1 MYVRSNNAGLMG
13 LRRGMGDVEPTSTA
27 QIPPVTNSASLSTI
41 YYLPPSG
48 GRSFPSDSLFKPGV
62 SIDDYF
68 AAFADAEKNGWYV
81 RGRGWKYYK
90 QSQGCGLFY
99 NPADPLAGF
108 GMEPPGGYNN
118 NYPVEMNTTCTA
130 PQLQGLSWNTSAAN
144 QMLYQ
149 ALVLGNDPCQGHAF
163 DSVAGSITYANCD
176 KKLTSDVDYTQPVW
190 TDPQTGKRMIGLKV
204 IPAKAVDNSLSNIQ
218 YVAGILANQIGRLAA
233 AQGLSPSQGQI
244 AIQNATN
251 NQGILVA
258 ATQAFNR
265 ANPNLLTQGILTT
278 GEVVP
283 GSFAQDA
290 VNAAK
295 AGGGGNSPTVN
306 VTEQPSGP
314 YGSARIVTG
323 VPAPSVMPAQPQ
335 PTAQPVASSPSYATP
350 PIQQTVGAGTSSGA
364 ASPKNTSPSP
374 YIATSYPQTSG
385 GATSSTAA
393 AASVNN
399 VISSSGG
406 ALDGVMAWI
415 SDNPLIA
422 AGVAAAAFFMFSSG
436 SRRG

>member
-13 LRRGMGDVEPTSTA
+13 LRRGMGDVEPTSAA
-27 QIPPVTNSASLSTI
+27 QIPPVTNPSPLSTI

-48 GRSFPSDSLFKPGV
+48 GRSFSSDSLFKPGV

-118 NYPVEMNTTCTA
+118 NYPVEMNTTCSM
-130 PQLQGLSWNTSAAN
+130 PQLQGLSWNTAAAN

-149 ALVLGNDPCQGHAF
+149 ALVIGNDPCQGHAF

-190 TDPQTGKRMIGLKV
+190 TDPATGKRMIGLKV
-204 IPAKAVDNSLSNIQ
+204 IPAKAADNSLSNIQ

-233 AQGLSPSQGQI
+233 AQGLTPAQGQI

-251 NQGILVA
+251 NQTILVA
-258 ATQAFNR
+258 ATRAFNA
-265 ANPNLLTQGILTT
+265 ANPDLLTLGRLTT

-283 GSFAQDA
+283 GTFAQDA
-290 VNAAK
+290 INAVLRS
-295 AGGGGNSPTVN
+295 GGGLAPTVN
-306 VTEQPSGP
+306 VTEQPTGP

-323 VPAPSVMPAQPQ
+323 TPAPVPAVLPAQPVQSQ
-335 PTAQPVASSPSYATP
+335 PAASSSTPSYATP
-350 PIQQTVGAGTSSGA
+350 PVQQTTVGTGTST
-364 ASPKNTSPSP
+364 ASPKNTAPSP
-374 YIATSYPQTSG
+374 YIATSYPPSQS
-385 GATSSTAA
+385 A
-393 AASVNN
+393 AASSTSAVVNM
-399 VISSSGG
+399 SAPSSGG
-406 ALDGVMAWI
+406 VLDDAMAWV
-415 SDNPLIA
+415 SANPLIA
-422 AGVAAAAFFMFSSG
+422 AGAAVALFFMFSG
-436 SRRG
+436 ENRR